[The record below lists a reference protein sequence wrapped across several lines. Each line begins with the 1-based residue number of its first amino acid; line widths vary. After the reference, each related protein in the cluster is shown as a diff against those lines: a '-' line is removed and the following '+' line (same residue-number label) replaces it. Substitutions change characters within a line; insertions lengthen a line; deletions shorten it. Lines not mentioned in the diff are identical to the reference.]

1 MIRRIPVFALAALA
15 TLFLVAPAMARGSGS
30 DPAKS
35 IVQIARENGSFTTL
49 LKAVEV
55 AGLTGTLSG
64 QGKGPLTVFAPT
76 DAAFAKLDPAAL
88 QSLLAD
94 RATLRNVLLYHVAA
108 GDLRAADVVS
118 RSSLSM
124 LNGGTAA
131 IHGATING
139 ANIVIT
145 DIVARNGVI
154 HVIDAV
160 LLPN

>member
-15 TLFLVAPAMARGSGS
+15 TLSLVAPAMAVGSGS
-30 DPAKS
+30 DPAKN

-76 DAAFAKLDPAAL
+76 DAAFARLDPTAL

-94 RATLRNVLLYHVAA
+94 RAALRNVLLYHVAA

-124 LNGGTAA
+124 LNGGTAT